1 MKSKKRW
8 DLTLKITLVRER
20 RANYLLKKSSKIN
33 GVRKS
38 TKNFNLDLLA
48 LRNYVSKEEKEEM
61 KQEDQSQN
69 GDEVK

>member
-1 MKSKKRW
+1 M
-8 DLTLKITLVRER
+8 VREG

-38 TKNFNLDLLA
+38 TKKFNLDLLA
-48 LRNYVSKEEKEEM
+48 LRNYVSKEEKEEK